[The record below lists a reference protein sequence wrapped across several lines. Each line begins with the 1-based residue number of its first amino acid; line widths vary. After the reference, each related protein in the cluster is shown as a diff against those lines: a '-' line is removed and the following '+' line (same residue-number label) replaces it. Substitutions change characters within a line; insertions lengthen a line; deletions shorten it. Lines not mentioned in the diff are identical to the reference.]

1 MRGGF
6 TFSANRIVLLQNPTP
21 AGPVLG
27 YYAGE
32 PIASAVVDEFGRRY
46 LYAGVGPRR
55 RDGRVD
61 EQALRPGE
69 WLTESG
75 LIYQRDAERRRRH

>member
-1 MRGGF
+1 MRG
-6 TFSANRIVLLQNPTP
+6 TASVPTRIVLLHRPKP
-21 AGPVLG
+21 DGPLIG
-27 YYAGE
+27 YYGAN
-32 PIASAVVDEFGRRY
+32 PIAAAVVDEFGRRY

-61 EQALRPGE
+61 EKSLQPGE

-75 LIYQRDAERRRRH
+75 LIYRWDGEKRRRE

>member
-1 MRGGF
+1 MRGSF
-6 TFSANRIVLLQNPTP
+6 AFSTNRIVLLLNPLP

-27 YYAGE
+27 YYGGT

-61 EQALRPGE
+61 ERALRPGE

-75 LIYQRDAERRRRH
+75 LIYQWDDANRRRQ